1 MKLTN
6 PWNLLFRPALRRLR
20 RRPHEFA
27 FVESRAAEILE
38 VRQLLASVAPQVTL
52 TTATAT
58 GGGTNVTLTSTDIN
72 NPDVTIT
79 RSGNLVIF
87 TGANG
92 TQITYSNNGSTG
104 TTQTLS
110 ILTLKNLTI
119 NLGTGIDNFTVSGQN
134 VAGDVTINGAASG
147 SANVAINAASTNVTI
162 GGSINANFG
171 SEAVAFSVFGSFNP
185 ASGGGGNL
193 TVNGSVNVTEAG
205 SGDKQVNLFGPPANN
220 ASGGKLAIKGGVTVT
235 DTGNGQSGLRIDDGV
250 TISGNVSFD
259 NSANT
264 VNGDTVQIF
273 SNSNA
278 FGVTSIGGTLGLK
291 LSAANYHGDNVV
303 IQGSGA
309 QLVVTG
315 ATTINSNGG
324 GDTIRL
330 LNTFFKNTVSVN
342 AGGSPS
348 FSPDTV
354 IVQGSRFDGATTV
367 TTTGPFAA
375 LGLGTDSSFAPTV
388 FNSTFTASMTGPSAQ
403 IFLSNPTSS
412 SNEVIFNSTVS
423 LTGGTPAGTLIRQGL
438 FFVGAGKLTRVNFNV
453 V

>member
-1 MKLTN
+1 
-6 PWNLLFRPALRRLR
+6 
-20 RRPHEFA
+20 
-27 FVESRAAEILE
+27 
-38 VRQLLASVAPQVTL
+38 
-52 TTATAT
+52 
-58 GGGTNVTLTSTDIN
+58 
-72 NPDVTIT
+72 
-79 RSGNLVIF
+79 
-87 TGANG
+87 
-92 TQITYSNNGSTG
+92 
-104 TTQTLS
+104 
-110 ILTLKNLTI
+110 
-119 NLGTGIDNFTVSGQN
+119 
-134 VAGDVTINGAASG
+134 
-147 SANVAINAASTNVTI
+147 VAINAASTNVTI

-171 SEAVAFSVFGSFNP
+171 SEAVAFSVFGSFDP

-220 ASGGKLAIKGGVTVT
+220 ASGGKLFVNGGVTVL

-250 TISGNVSFD
+250 TITGNVSFD

-264 VNGDTVQIF
+264 VNADTVQIF

-291 LSAANYHGDNVV
+291 LSAANYNGDNVV
-303 IQGSGA
+303 IQGFGA

-342 AGGSPS
+342 AGSSPS

-367 TTTGPFAA
+367 TTTGAFAA
-375 LGLGTDSSFAPTV
+375 LGLGTDASFAPTI
-388 FNSTFTASMTGPSAQ
+388 FNSTFTASMTGPSAT
-403 IFLSNPTSS
+403 IFLSNPTSAT
-412 SNEVIFNSTVS
+412 NEVIFNSTVS

-438 FFVGAGKLTRVNFNV
+438 FFVGAGKLTTVNFNIV
-453 V
+453 